1 MPAESDAALMSPV
14 GIQLS
19 KIPSGGPAAVGT
31 YTGRETRLTDGGG
44 AGGGVMFGEVEVADK
59 RSDEVIKLGS
69 GNKKKECVES
79 CVSIRR
85 WYLGFEALL
94 FSSRVL

>member
-31 YTGRETRLTDGGG
+31 CTGRETRLTDGAG
-44 AGGGVMFGEVEVADK
+44 AGAGVMFGEVEVADK
-59 RSDEVIKLGS
+59 RSDEVIELGS
-69 GNKKKECVES
+69 GNKKK
-79 CVSIRR
+79 
-85 WYLGFEALL
+85 
-94 FSSRVL
+94 RVLRAVFQYADGL